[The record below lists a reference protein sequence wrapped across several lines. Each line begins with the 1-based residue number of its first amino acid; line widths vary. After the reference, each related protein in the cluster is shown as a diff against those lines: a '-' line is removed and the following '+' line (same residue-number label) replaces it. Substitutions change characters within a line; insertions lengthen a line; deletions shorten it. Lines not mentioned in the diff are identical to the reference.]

1 MFKLFMRRPTYGN
14 TKDNSGFAV
23 LIGVLIVGAFG
34 VAVALYLVLSGLY
47 SYQNSFVREQSLRAK
62 TLANSCAESALNH
75 VQLCSIINGAGSV
88 QIDNDVCNYEIIIN
102 SEQGRIIQATATVGT
117 SIRKVKLIVSQ
128 IDPLIIVDSW
138 QEVADF

>member
-1 MFKLFMRRPTYGN
+1 MRLPIFAK
-14 TKDNSGFAV
+14 TKNNSGFAV

-47 SYQNSFVREQSLRAK
+47 SYQNSYLIEQSARAK
-62 TLANSCAESALNH
+62 TLANACAESALNH
-75 VQLCSIINGAGSV
+75 IQLCSIINGAGSV

-102 SEQGRIIQATATVGT
+102 SDQGRVVQSAATVGT
-117 SIRKVKLIVSQ
+117 VVRKVKVMVSQ
-128 IDPLIIVDSW
+128 IDPVLVVDSW